1 MTSNAIAS
9 KIPQLKKSKLAWLFI
24 DSWVMVK
31 RSLLQIRQDPEQLL
45 GLTIQPIMFVALFRY
60 VFGGAIETGGISYV
74 NFLMAGIFV
83 QTAAF
88 GSSMSSYSVAIDMEK
103 GIMDRFRSLP
113 MAKSAVLTGHVVAD
127 LIRNLFATAVMV
139 GTGLLV
145 GFRPEASFGEWV
157 LAIGILLLFSFA
169 LSWMFV
175 IIALIGKSIQVVQQ
189 FGFIL
194 IFPLTFISSAFV
206 PVSTMPSWL
215 RAFAENQPMTHIIEA
230 IRALLVGTPV
240 GNHVWWSVV
249 WSLGILVIG
258 FTVTTTMFRRQAK

>member
-1 MTSNAIAS
+1 MSTIAS
-9 KIPQLKKSKLAWLFI
+9 HIPQLKKPAIVWLLI

-31 RSLLQIRQDPEQLL
+31 RALLQIRQDPEQLL

-60 VFGGAIETGGISYV
+60 VFGGAIDTGGVSYI

-88 GSSMSSYSVAIDMEK
+88 GSSMSSYSVAIDLEK

-127 LIRNLFATAVMV
+127 LIRNLFATIVMV
-139 GTGLLV
+139 GAGLAV
-145 GFRPEASFGEWV
+145 GFRPEANAAEWI
-157 LAIGILLLFSFA
+157 LAVGLLLFFSFA
-169 LSWMFV
+169 LSWLFV
-175 IIALIGKSIQVVQQ
+175 IIALVSKSIQMVQQ

-194 IFPLTFISSAFV
+194 IFPLTFVSSAFV
-206 PVSTMPSWL
+206 PVETMPSWL
-215 RAFAENQPMTHIIEA
+215 RVFAENQPLTHLIEA

-240 GNHVWWSVV
+240 DNHAWLAFIWSI
-249 WSLGILVIG
+249 GILVVG
-258 FTVTTTMFRRQAK
+258 FSTTTALFRRQAR